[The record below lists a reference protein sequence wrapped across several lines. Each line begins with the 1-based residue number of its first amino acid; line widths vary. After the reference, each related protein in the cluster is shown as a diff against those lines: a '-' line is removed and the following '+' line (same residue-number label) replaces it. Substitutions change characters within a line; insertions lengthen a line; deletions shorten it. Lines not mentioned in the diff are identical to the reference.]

1 MAFLVTQFVLNLVL
15 GLGRVGN
22 LLVHVRCV
30 DEADKAL
37 GMAVQE
43 VSLALVAFIPG
54 EVMFGSLVDSA
65 CSLWADTGHCLGYNL
80 PDLRQKLFG
89 ASAVGF
95 MFAAI
100 FDGLVWR
107 GVESLKIY

>member
-30 DEADKAL
+30 DQADKAL

-43 VSLALVAFIPG
+43 VSLALIAFIPG
-54 EVMFGSLVDSA
+54 EVILSSYWSILSILASYWSMLAGTHWQPDAGDGGVSTARRPEKV
-65 CSLWADTGHCLGYNL
+65 GH
-80 PDLRQKLFG
+80 
-89 ASAVGF
+89 
-95 MFAAI
+95 I
-100 FDGLVWR
+100 
-107 GVESLKIY
+107 